1 MKEYKANFVLIA
13 GKDYN
18 WEKRMRTM
26 RKHEFGNTKFL
37 ADVENFAMIEFMY
50 PSINEAKHTPIDIN
64 TCDIID
70 FSIN

>member
-1 MKEYKANFVLIA
+1 
-13 GKDYN
+13 
-18 WEKRMRTM
+18 MRTM

-37 ADVENFAMIEFMY
+37 ADVENFAIIEFMY